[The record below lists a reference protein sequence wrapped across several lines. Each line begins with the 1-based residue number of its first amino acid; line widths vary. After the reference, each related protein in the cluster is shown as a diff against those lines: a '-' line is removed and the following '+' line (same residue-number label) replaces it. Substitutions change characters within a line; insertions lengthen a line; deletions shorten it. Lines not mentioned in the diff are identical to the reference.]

1 MNMTNTAGEEI
12 YITFKPCSCNS
23 TGGCEKCRPKI
34 NTDNYYKTSI
44 PSEFEQ
50 WVESQ
55 RAKPINKKCPHCGI
69 PRLYSSPNC
78 RNHN

>member
-12 YITFKPCSCNS
+12 NITLKPCSCNS

-44 PSEFEQ
+44 PSEFE
-50 WVESQ
+50 
-55 RAKPINKKCPHCGI
+55 
-69 PRLYSSPNC
+69 
-78 RNHN
+78 